1 MQHLAQVS
9 LCKKNNT
16 GIRGVLNVKKSENNL
31 KIPFFLSSDQR
42 SDNVAPEFPKF
53 SDLFRAYIGNY
64 FLLLSN
70 LKPDSSFADSIR
82 QLWLIKVGNF

>member
-53 SDLFRAYIGNY
+53 SDLFWAYIGNY
-64 FLLLSN
+64 LILLSN
-70 LKPDSSFADSIR
+70 LKAIGGVRVKKIMLSLFERSP
-82 QLWLIKVGNF
+82 